1 MLSLHINKFIDS
13 VRAAESRGQ
22 RDLHLTLQEA
32 RDLHRDITKLLLSL
46 ESALTRLNTEQ
57 VIDIEVQGGS
67 FRDS

>member
-1 MLSLHINKFIDS
+1 MSLHINKFIDS

>member
-1 MLSLHINKFIDS
+1 MSLHINKFIDS

-46 ESALTRLNTEQ
+46 EHALTQLNTQQ
-57 VIDIEVQGGS
+57 VIDVEIQGGS

>member
-1 MLSLHINKFIDS
+1 MSLHINKFIDS

-22 RDLHLTLQEA
+22 RDIHLTLQEA

-46 ESALTRLNTEQ
+46 ESALNRVANDQ
-57 VIDIEVQGGS
+57 VIEVEVQGGS